1 MTAPITL
8 AYSPKYLDWTG
19 SHASP
24 QRAHLAVEHIKA
36 RAAVEGIDIRSIT
49 PRLDKKG
56 ARDALQ
62 TVHSAQ
68 YIDKVFAG
76 QDTAHADTV
85 LQGRTATIMFQGT
98 RVLVEQ
104 IEADG
109 FKSQVY
115 FNPQG
120 AKHHAMRSHS
130 SGFCVFNDHAWA
142 AHHFAEMGLKVAY
155 LDWDAH
161 HGDGVEA
168 LTKRS
173 PQIMTASIHQHGIFP
188 GTGNRSMQKYNA
200 LNYPLYAGDGDTEL
214 IEAMED
220 ALYAIHDFE
229 PDVLLVAAGADG
241 YTADPLAQ
249 LEYTL
254 DGFTEAAKLTGQFA
268 NDLGIPVLVGGAGGY
283 TPLTYTP
290 IIWSEV
296 VHTIHRE
303 LTN

>member
-8 AYSPKYLDWTG
+8 AYSSQYLNWTG

-24 QRAHLAVEHIKA
+24 QRAHLAVEHIKS
-36 RAAVEGIDIRSIT
+36 RAVVDHVAIEQIT
-49 PRLDKKG
+49 PKLNRKK
-56 ARDALQ
+56 AKADLLL
-62 TVHSAQ
+62 VHSEA
-68 YIDKVFAG
+68 YIDKVHAG
-76 QDTAHADTV
+76 KDKAHADSL
-85 LQGRTATIMFQGT
+85 LQGDTATIMFEGT
-98 RVLVEQ
+98 RVLAER

-109 FKSQVY
+109 FASQVY

-142 AHHFAEMGLKVAY
+142 AHHFAEQGLKVAY

-173 PQIMTASIHQHGIFP
+173 PQIMTASIHQYGIFP
-188 GTGNRSMQKYNA
+188 GSGNRSIQRSNA
-200 LNYPLYAGDGDTEL
+200 LNYPLFAGDGDVEL
-214 IEAMED
+214 VEAVED
-220 ALYAIHDFE
+220 ALYAIHEFE
-229 PDVLLVAAGADG
+229 PDVLLLAAGADG
-241 YTADPLAQ
+241 YVTDPLAS

-254 DGFTEAAKLTGQFA
+254 DGFTEVAKLTGQFA
-268 NDLGIPVLVGGAGGY
+268 KDMGIPVLVGGAGGY

-303 LTN
+303 LNN

>member
-36 RAAVEGIDIRSIT
+36 RATVEGIDIRSIT

-76 QDTAHADTV
+76 QDTAHADSV
-85 LQGRTATIMFQGT
+85 LQGETATIMFQGT

-142 AHHFAEMGLKVAY
+142 AQHFAAQGLKVAY

-173 PQIMTASIHQHGIFP
+173 PQILTASIHQHGIFP
-188 GTGNRSMQKYNA
+188 GTGNRTMQKYNA
-200 LNYPLYAGDGDTEL
+200 LNYPLFAGDGDAEL
-214 IEAMED
+214 VEAVED

-303 LTN
+303 LAA

>member
-1 MTAPITL
+1 MTAPITIS
-8 AYSPKYLDWTG
+8 YSPKYLNWTG

-36 RAAVEGIDIRSIT
+36 RATVEGIDIRSIT
-49 PRLDKKG
+49 PRLDKKL

-76 QDTAHADTV
+76 QDTAHADSV
-85 LQGRTATIMFQGT
+85 LQGETATIMFQGT

-109 FKSQVY
+109 LTPQVY

-142 AHHFAEMGLKVAY
+142 AHHFADQGLKVAY

-173 PQIMTASIHQHGIFP
+173 PQIMTASIHQYGIFP
-188 GTGNRSMQKYNA
+188 GSGNRSIQRSNA
-200 LNYPLYAGDGDTEL
+200 LNYPLFAGDGDVEL
-214 IEAMED
+214 VEAVED
-220 ALYAIHDFE
+220 ALYAIHEFE
-229 PDVLLVAAGADG
+229 PDVLLLAAGADG
-241 YTADPLAQ
+241 YVTDPLAS

-254 DGFTEAAKLTGQFA
+254 DGFAEVAKLTGQFA
-268 NDLGIPVLVGGAGGY
+268 KDMGIPVLVGGAGGY

-303 LTN
+303 LNN

>member
-36 RAAVEGIDIRSIT
+36 RAAVEGIDIHSIT
-49 PRLDKKG
+49 PRLDKKR

-76 QDTAHADTV
+76 QDTAHADSV
-85 LQGRTATIMFQGT
+85 LQGETATIMFQGT

-104 IEADG
+104 IEADCLTP
-109 FKSQVY
+109 QVY

-142 AHHFAEMGLKVAY
+142 AQHFAAQGLKVAY

-173 PQIMTASIHQHGIFP
+173 PQILTASIHQHGIFP
-188 GTGNRSMQKYNA
+188 GTGNRTMQKYNA
-200 LNYPLYAGDGDTEL
+200 LNYPLFAGDGDAEL
-214 IEAMED
+214 VEAVED

-241 YTADPLAQ
+241 YVTDPLAQ

>member
-24 QRAHLAVEHIKA
+24 QRAHLAVEHIKS
-36 RAAVEGIDIRSIT
+36 RAVVDGIDIRSIT
-49 PRLDKKG
+49 PTLNWRQ
-56 ARDALQ
+56 ARDDLLL
-62 TVHSAQ
+62 VHSDE
-68 YIDKVFAG
+68 YISKVFTG
-76 QDTAHADTV
+76 RDEAHADTV

-98 RVLVEQ
+98 RVLVDQ

-142 AHHFAEMGLKVAY
+142 AHHFAAQGLKVAY

-168 LTKRS
+168 RTKRS
-173 PQIMTASIHQHGIFP
+173 RQILTASIHQHGIFP

-200 LNYPLYAGDGDTEL
+200 LNYPLFAGDGDAEL
-214 IEAMED
+214 VEAVED

-290 IIWSEV
+290 VIWSEV

>member
-36 RAAVEGIDIRSIT
+36 RAAVEGIDIHSIT
-49 PRLDKKG
+49 PRLDKKR

-76 QDTAHADTV
+76 QDTAHADSV
-85 LQGRTATIMFQGT
+85 LQGETATIMFQGT

-142 AHHFAEMGLKVAY
+142 AQHFVAHGFKVAY

-161 HGDGVEA
+161 HGDGVEE

-173 PQIMTASIHQHGIFP
+173 PQILTASIHQHGIFP

-200 LNYPLYAGDGDTEL
+200 LNYPLFAGDGDAEL
-214 IEAMED
+214 VEAVED

-241 YTADPLAQ
+241 YVTDPLAN

-254 DGFTEAAKLTGQFA
+254 DGFAEVAKLTGQFA
-268 NDLGIPVLVGGAGGY
+268 KDMGIPVLVGGAGGY

-303 LTN
+303 LNN

>member
-1 MTAPITL
+1 MTAHITL
-8 AYSPKYLDWTG
+8 AYSPKYLNWTG

-49 PRLDKKG
+49 PRLDKKR

-76 QDTAHADTV
+76 QDTAHADSV
-85 LQGRTATIMFQGT
+85 LQGETATIMFQGT

-142 AHHFAEMGLKVAY
+142 AQHFAAQGFKVAY

-173 PQIMTASIHQHGIFP
+173 PQILTASIHQHGIFP
-188 GTGNRSMQKYNA
+188 GTGNRSMQKHNA
-200 LNYPLYAGDGDTEL
+200 LNYPLFAGDGDAEL
-214 IEAMED
+214 VEAVED

-241 YTADPLAQ
+241 YVTDPLAQ

-254 DGFTEAAKLTGQFA
+254 DGFTEVAKLTGQFA

-296 VHTIHRE
+296 VHTIHHE
-303 LTN
+303 LKN

>member
-36 RAAVEGIDIRSIT
+36 RAAVEGIDIRSII
-49 PRLDKKG
+49 PKLNRKK
-56 ARDALQ
+56 AKADLLL
-62 TVHSAQ
+62 VHSEA
-68 YIDKVFAG
+68 YIDKVHAG
-76 QDTAHADTV
+76 KDKAHADSV
-85 LQGRTATIMFQGT
+85 LQGETATIMFQGT
-98 RVLVEQ
+98 RVLVDQ

-109 FKSQVY
+109 LTPQVY

-142 AHHFAEMGLKVAY
+142 AHHFAEQGLKVAY

-173 PQIMTASIHQHGIFP
+173 PQILTASIH
-188 GTGNRSMQKYNA
+188 
-200 LNYPLYAGDGDTEL
+200 
-214 IEAMED
+214 
-220 ALYAIHDFE
+220 
-229 PDVLLVAAGADG
+229 
-241 YTADPLAQ
+241 
-249 LEYTL
+249 
-254 DGFTEAAKLTGQFA
+254 
-268 NDLGIPVLVGGAGGY
+268 
-283 TPLTYTP
+283 
-290 IIWSEV
+290 
-296 VHTIHRE
+296 
-303 LTN
+303 

>member
-8 AYSPKYLDWTG
+8 AYSPKYLNWTG

-49 PRLDKKG
+49 PMLDKKG

-98 RVLVEQ
+98 RVLVDQ

-241 YTADPLAQ
+241 YVTDPLAQ

-254 DGFTEAAKLTGQFA
+254 EGFTEAAKLTGQFA
-268 NDLGIPVLVGGAGGY
+268 HDLSIPVLVGGAGGY
-283 TPLTYTP
+283 TPLTHTP
-290 IIWSEV
+290 VIWAEV
-296 VHTIHRE
+296 VHALHGE
-303 LTN
+303 LTA

>member
-36 RAAVEGIDIRSIT
+36 RATVEGIDIRSIT

-76 QDTAHADTV
+76 QDTAHADSV
-85 LQGRTATIMFQGT
+85 LQGETATIMFQGT

-142 AHHFAEMGLKVAY
+142 AQHFAAQGLKVAY

-173 PQIMTASIHQHGIFP
+173 PQILTASIHQHGIFP
-188 GTGNRSMQKYNA
+188 GTGNRSMQKHNA
-200 LNYPLYAGDGDTEL
+200 LNYPLFVGDGDAEL
-214 IEAMED
+214 VEAVED

-241 YTADPLAQ
+241 YVTDPLAQ

>member
-36 RAAVEGIDIRSIT
+36 RAAVEGIDIHSIT
-49 PRLDKKG
+49 PRLDKKR

-76 QDTAHADTV
+76 QDTAHADSV
-85 LQGRTATIMFQGT
+85 LQGETATIMFQGT

-142 AHHFAEMGLKVAY
+142 AQHFAAQGFKVAY

-173 PQIMTASIHQHGIFP
+173 PQILTTSIHQHGIFP
-188 GTGNRSMQKYNA
+188 GTGNRTMQKYNA
-200 LNYPLYAGDGDTEL
+200 LNYPLFAGDGDAEL
-214 IEAMED
+214 IEAVED

-241 YTADPLAQ
+241 YVTDPLAQ

-268 NDLGIPVLVGGAGGY
+268 NDLSIPVLVGGAGGY

-303 LTN
+303 LNN

>member
-24 QRAHLAVEHIKA
+24 QRAHLAVEHIKS

-49 PRLDKKG
+49 PRLDKKS

-76 QDTAHADTV
+76 QDTAHADSV
-85 LQGRTATIMFQGT
+85 LQGETATIMFQGT
-98 RVLVEQ
+98 QALVAQ
-104 IEADG
+104 IEADS
-109 FKSQVY
+109 FASQVY

-120 AKHHAMRSHS
+120 AKHHAMRAHS

-142 AHHFAEMGLKVAY
+142 AQHFAAQGFKVAY

-161 HGDGVEA
+161 HGDGVEE

-173 PQIMTASIHQHGIFP
+173 PQILTASIHQHGIFP
-188 GTGNRSMQKYNA
+188 GTGNRTMQKYNA
-200 LNYPLYAGDGDTEL
+200 LNYPLFAGDGDAEL
-214 IEAMED
+214 VEAVED

-241 YTADPLAQ
+241 YVTDPLAQ

-254 DGFTEAAKLTGQFA
+254 DGFTEVAKLTGQFA

-290 IIWSEV
+290 IIWAEV
-296 VHTIHRE
+296 VHTIHAE
-303 LTN
+303 LTT

>member
-36 RAAVEGIDIRSIT
+36 RATVEGIDIRSIT

-76 QDTAHADTV
+76 QDTAHADSV
-85 LQGRTATIMFQGT
+85 LQGETATIMFQGT

-104 IEADG
+104 IDADG

-142 AHHFAEMGLKVAY
+142 AQHFAAQGLKVAY

-173 PQIMTASIHQHGIFP
+173 PQILTASIH
-188 GTGNRSMQKYNA
+188 
-200 LNYPLYAGDGDTEL
+200 
-214 IEAMED
+214 
-220 ALYAIHDFE
+220 
-229 PDVLLVAAGADG
+229 
-241 YTADPLAQ
+241 
-249 LEYTL
+249 
-254 DGFTEAAKLTGQFA
+254 
-268 NDLGIPVLVGGAGGY
+268 
-283 TPLTYTP
+283 
-290 IIWSEV
+290 
-296 VHTIHRE
+296 
-303 LTN
+303 

>member
-1 MTAPITL
+1 MTAPITIS
-8 AYSPKYLDWTG
+8 YSPKYLNWTG

-36 RAAVEGIDIRSIT
+36 RATVEGIDIRSIT
-49 PRLDKKG
+49 PRLKWRQ
-56 ARDALQ
+56 ARADLSL
-62 TVHSAQ
+62 VHSDA
-68 YIDKVFAG
+68 YISKVFQG
-76 QDTAHADTV
+76 RDEAHADTV
-85 LQGRTATIMFQGT
+85 LQGETATIMFQGT

-142 AHHFAEMGLKVAY
+142 AQHFAAQGLKVAY

-173 PQIMTASIHQHGIFP
+173 PQILTASIHQHGIFP
-188 GTGNRSMQKYNA
+188 GTGNRTMQKYNA
-200 LNYPLYAGDGDTEL
+200 LNYPLFAGDGDAEL
-214 IEAMED
+214 VEAVED

>member
-76 QDTAHADTV
+76 QDTAHADSV
-85 LQGRTATIMFQGT
+85 LQGETATIMFQGT

-142 AHHFAEMGLKVAY
+142 AQHFAAQGLKVAY

-173 PQIMTASIHQHGIFP
+173 PQILTASIHQHGIFP
-188 GTGNRSMQKYNA
+188 GTGNRSMQKHNA
-200 LNYPLYAGDGDTEL
+200 LNYPLFAGDGDAEL
-214 IEAMED
+214 VEAVED

-241 YTADPLAQ
+241 YVTDPLAQ

-254 DGFTEAAKLTGQFA
+254 DGFTEVAKLTGQFA

-303 LTN
+303 LNN